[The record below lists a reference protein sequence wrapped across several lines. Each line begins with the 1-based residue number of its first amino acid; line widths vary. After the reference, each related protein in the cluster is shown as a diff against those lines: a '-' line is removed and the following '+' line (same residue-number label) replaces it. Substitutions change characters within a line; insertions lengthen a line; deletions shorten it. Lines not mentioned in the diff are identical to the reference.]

1 MGLPKNPQNQSILDF
16 YNPKNK
22 SGMALKTFE
31 KDGVAETVAS
41 LIQKAREQ
49 KGYREVGTK

>member
-1 MGLPKNPQNQSILDF
+1 
-16 YNPKNK
+16 
-22 SGMALKTFE
+22 MALKTFE